1 MKISAVTMVFD
12 EELILPYFLSHY
24 RHLDQIVVLYET
36 DTTDGSL
43 DLLHHA
49 ENVSVVPVH
58 VTGGIDD
65 LQKVA
70 LINEWIGR
78 IQTDWLYVLD
88 SDEFIFPEGGIN
100 DHTFLEK
107 VVPSGDDVL
116 LAMMYQVYRHKDDRD
131 LDPTRPP
138 VPQRLHGDPDR
149 FSRIQTPTRDCN
161 AHYIKPIVIR
171 PRAGIRFSPG
181 NHILHQDASTD
192 YKISNFTFSGV
203 HWQMA
208 DPTLALYRRM
218 RRKARISEVNK
229 RNGYGFQH
237 WNVTEEGILDECQKH
252 LNDPL
257 IPELA
262 ALFSD

>member
-1 MKISAVTMVFD
+1 MKVKALTMVFD

-24 RHLDQIVVLYET
+24 RHLDEIVVLYET
-36 DTTDGSL
+36 DTQDGSL

-78 IQTDWLYVLD
+78 IGADWLYVLD
-88 SDEFIFPEGGIN
+88 SDEFIFPEDGSR
-100 DHTFLEK
+100 DHDFLSK
-107 VVPSGDDVL
+107 VEGDVL
-116 LAMMYQVYRHKDDRD
+116 LAMMYQVYRHKYDKD
-131 LDPTRPP
+131 LDPTKPP

-149 FSRIQTPTRDCN
+149 FSRVQTPTRDCN
-161 AHYIKPIVIR
+161 VHYCKPIVLR
-171 PRAGIRFSPG
+171 PKAGIRFSPG
-181 NHILHQDASTD
+181 NHIMHQDAGMD
-192 YKISNFTFSGV
+192 YQISNQTFSGV

-237 WNVTEEGILDECQKH
+237 WNVTEKGILDECQKH
-252 LNDPL
+252 LDDPI
-257 IPELA
+257 IPELQI
-262 ALFSD
+262 LFGN